1 MLFCSMLSRLK
12 SSPVLR
18 IHVLF
23 WTMFIFFGVVF
34 NVALHNQM
42 RVTFPLFWS
51 DLVDPLTP
59 IGYAR
64 TILMCYLSLWIFDRL
79 LRQHFHGL
87 AVIVLLGLIALDVLL
102 RYCIEQLF
110 LGPIFGIWQY
120 PAGIRIWAY
129 FGETV
134 FFSALG
140 IFLCFLLKTIND
152 FFHQETLRHEKVTM
166 ELAYLRA
173 QLNPHFLF
181 NTMNN
186 LYGLSLT
193 EPARTPDVVLRLGEM
208 MRYMLYESNET
219 YVPLTREIEYVIGF
233 IELEKLRYAQQT
245 NVDFI
250 VEGNVNGVLIA
261 PLLLISFVE
270 NAFKHGQ
277 LHEAQFPVRIE
288 LSVSKEILHFETQN
302 RLVTQ
307 QHDSSGGI
315 GLRNVRRRLSLLYPD
330 KHILRV
336 WQEQDTFRVRLEI
349 NINQS
354 N

>member
-1 MLFCSMLSRLK
+1 MLSRLK
-12 SSPVLR
+12 NIPVLR

-42 RVTFPLFWS
+42 RVTFPLLWS

-64 TILMCYLSLWIFDRL
+64 TILMCYLSLWTFDRL
-79 LRQHFHGL
+79 LRRHQYGL
-87 AVIVLLGLIALDVLL
+87 AIVVLLTLIALDVLL
-102 RYCIEQLF
+102 RYAIEQLF
-110 LGPIFGIWQY
+110 LGPVFGVWQY
-120 PAGIRIWAY
+120 PAELRIWAY

-152 FFHQETLRHEKVTM
+152 FFHHEALRHEKVTM
-166 ELAYLRA
+166 ELAYLKA

-193 EPARTPDVVLRLGEM
+193 EPARTPDVILRLGEM

-219 YVPLTREIEYVIGF
+219 FVPLTREVEYVNGF
-233 IELEKLRYAQQT
+233 IELEKLRYSRQT
-245 NVDFI
+245 NIDFT
-250 VEGNVNGVLIA
+250 VEGNINGVMVA

-277 LHEAQFPVRIE
+277 LHEAQLPVRIR
-288 LSVSKEILHFETQN
+288 LSVSQDILYFETQN
-302 RLVTQ
+302 QVALRE
-307 QHDSSGGI
+307 HDGSNGI
-315 GLRNVRRRLSLLYPD
+315 GLKNVWRRLSLLYPD
-330 KHILRV
+330 KHILRI
-336 WQEQDTFRVRLEI
+336 WQEQDTYHVRLEI
-349 NINQS
+349 NVKQTN
-354 N
+354 